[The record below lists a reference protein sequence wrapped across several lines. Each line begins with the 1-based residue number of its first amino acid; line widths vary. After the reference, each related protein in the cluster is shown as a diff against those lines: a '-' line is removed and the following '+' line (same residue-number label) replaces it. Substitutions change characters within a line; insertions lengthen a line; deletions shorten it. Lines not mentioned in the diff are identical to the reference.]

1 MIKMKYQNEFYLYCT
16 KYVLITFDVNSITF
30 SIYICQRQLC
40 YITKK
45 TNTITYFKNII
56 SY

>member
-30 SIYICQRQLC
+30 SIYIC
-40 YITKK
+40 
-45 TNTITYFKNII
+45 
-56 SY
+56 